1 MSHMPTVKIW
11 ITGFLIILRRVDK
24 VLNGVSLCVTVI
36 PEQKKLNRWTQTLTL
51 IFWWLIFLKERH
63 LLYLSFDF
71 KSTSHWSY
79 KVFLQSKVQ
88 LIMIYI
94 QRIEINKT
102 MVLIISLSKCI
113 KASLQSSNSS
123 LFFIKIRLSVL
134 YMYII
139 RGKLEFTSDDILS
152 TIILTEIPFVS
163 PDKKT
168 LLQIKVKW
176 RRRVSSCTKA

>member
-1 MSHMPTVKIW
+1 MTSFSRKNAKIWKTKNIRFFGIVSYILLQNFKWIALKLKKMNKGRSAAFLMSHMPTVKIW
-11 ITGFLIILRRVDK
+11 IKGFLIILRRVDK
-24 VLNGVSLCVTVI
+24 VLTGVSLSVTVI
-36 PEQKKLNRWTQTLTL
+36 PEQKKLNRWTHCLTL
-51 IFWWLIFLKERH
+51 IFWWLIFLKERL

-113 KASLQSSNSS
+113 KASLQSNNYS
-123 LFFIKIRLSVL
+123 LFFIKIR
-134 YMYII
+134 
-139 RGKLEFTSDDILS
+139 
-152 TIILTEIPFVS
+152 
-163 PDKKT
+163 
-168 LLQIKVKW
+168 
-176 RRRVSSCTKA
+176 

>member
-1 MSHMPTVKIW
+1 MTSFSRKNAKIW
-11 ITGFLIILRRVDK
+11 KTKKIRFFGMASSILLQNFKWIALKLKKMNKSRRRFWCHIYLPWSRVGITVGIKITGFLIILRRVDK
-24 VLNGVSLCVTVI
+24 VLTGVSLSVTVI
-36 PEQKKLNRWTQTLTL
+36 PEQKKLNRSTHCLTL

-79 KVFLQSKVQ
+79 KVFLPSKVQ

-123 LFFIKIRLSVL
+123 LFFIKIR
-134 YMYII
+134 
-139 RGKLEFTSDDILS
+139 
-152 TIILTEIPFVS
+152 
-163 PDKKT
+163 
-168 LLQIKVKW
+168 
-176 RRRVSSCTKA
+176 